1 MYLVGTIFWFSE
13 RAREM
18 QEVLEKDYQVPTYG
32 IFIIIAVATIL
43 FGLALGGV
51 SSQSFLL
58 MVTVLCGAM

>member
-18 QEVLEKDYQVPTYG
+18 QEVLEKDYQLPTYA
-32 IFIIIAVATIL
+32 IFIIIAVATIV

-51 SSQSFLL
+51 S
-58 MVTVLCGAM
+58 